1 MEFNSKEEGGW
12 AFLGKTE
19 IDSWEEEISLGVW
32 EELIFQLHVVSN
44 DKLAFMWMKGLSSA
58 LLSIQWKSFIYI
70 YIMETNYSAKTLN
83 TDQFGST

>member
-12 AFLGKTE
+12 AFLGETE

-32 EELIFQLHVVSN
+32 EELLVQLRVVSN

-58 LLSIQWKSFIYI
+58 LLLIQWKSF
-70 YIMETNYSAKTLN
+70 
-83 TDQFGST
+83 FFFFFW